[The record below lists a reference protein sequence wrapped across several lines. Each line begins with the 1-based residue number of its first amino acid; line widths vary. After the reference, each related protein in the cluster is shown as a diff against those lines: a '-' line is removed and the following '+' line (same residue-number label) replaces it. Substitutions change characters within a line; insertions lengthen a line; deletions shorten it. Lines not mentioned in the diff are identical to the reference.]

1 MVVVEVNGYTI
12 EPGADLR
19 RANLRGADL
28 RKANL
33 TEANLY
39 EANLTGA
46 NLEEANLTGANLR
59 GADFDNANL
68 FKANLSG
75 AIFDGGTEFIEANL
89 EEANLSGTDFSE
101 AGVYGH
107 ATGANLRG
115 VSLNGANLSPS
126 DGSVRRLFGLDLSYA
141 DLRGANLRLVEFV
154 ETNLSGA
161 IANEDT
167 IWPDWFDP
175 KAAGVIFE

>member
-1 MVVVEVNGYTI
+1 MEAVEVNDYTI
-12 EPGADLR
+12 EP
-19 RANLRGADL
+19 
-28 RKANL
+28 
-33 TEANLY
+33 EANLSGV
-39 EANLTGA
+39 NFTGA
-46 NLEEANLTGANLR
+46 NLEEANFTRANLR

-101 AGVYGH
+101 AGVFGD
-107 ATGANLRG
+107 ANGANLRG

-126 DGSVRRLFGLDLSYA
+126 DGSVRRLVGLDLAYA

-167 IWPDWFDP
+167 QWPRIVTNTGRFDP
-175 KAAGVIFE
+175 KAAGVIFD